1 MKTTKV
7 EKVVQ
12 FKSCS
17 NTDIANAILTLAQ
30 PLIAACNNNEE
41 MQKSI
46 ISLAVHGWNLS
57 LFNETEN
64 KYIEKI
70 SNKVSK
76 ELSDEQKDVFVTF
89 ILQVIKTKQS
99 EFGGMMKGI
108 TEHTVSFEEGSP
120 ALTVETLPVNPKHAW
135 TDR

>member
-17 NTDIANAILTLAQ
+17 NTDIASAILTLAD
-30 PLIAACNNNEE
+30 PLIKACNNNEE

-57 LFNETEN
+57 LFNETEDQ
-64 KYIEKI
+64 YVEKI
-70 SNKVSK
+70 SKKVSK
-76 ELSDEQKDVFVTF
+76 DLSDEQKAVFVTF

-99 EFGGMMKGI
+99 EFGGMMKGV
-108 TEHTVSFEEGSP
+108 TEHTVSFKDSSP
-120 ALTVETLPVNPKHAW
+120 TLTVETLPVNPKQA
-135 TDR
+135 